1 MAQYQGA
8 RTVLAARQ
16 QVHTLRMWNKKL
28 CEQFCQ
34 PHQQM
39 RDWKMPRAALLE
51 IKASDYSY
59 NFEDIYL
66 VEHTFNPATTAS
78 KLETRERP
86 RENLETLDV
95 GSRIS
100 KSLPSFPSP

>member
-1 MAQYQGA
+1 
-8 RTVLAARQ
+8 
-16 QVHTLRMWNKKL
+16 
-28 CEQFCQ
+28 
-34 PHQQM
+34 
-39 RDWKMPRAALLE
+39 MPRAALLE

-66 VEHTFNPATTAS
+66 VGHTFNPATTAS